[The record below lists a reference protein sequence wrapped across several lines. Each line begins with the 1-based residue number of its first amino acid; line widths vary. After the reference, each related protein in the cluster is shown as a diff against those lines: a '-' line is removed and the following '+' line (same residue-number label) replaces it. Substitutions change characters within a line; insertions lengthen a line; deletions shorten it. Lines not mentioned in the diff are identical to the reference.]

1 MSWASVIGW
10 QWELIQGNTLFP
22 AELFALQDWEL
33 EGEIRGRGNLLESL
47 AVRMGA
53 GEITEKEPNLAPFFK
68 VGQNTPT

>member
-1 MSWASVIGW
+1 M
-10 QWELIQGNTLFP
+10 FP